1 MTRQRLFRRLLYA
14 IATFAAV
21 ALPPAVQAH
30 PVPTRAHM
38 RTVDVNVRPNELCV
52 HYRLE
57 VDEWTVVYVDL
68 PALLDAGE
76 LKELRKPSQFYDT
89 FLRRTA
95 PLLAD
100 QLIVTLDDQPV
111 TLRCVE
117 QRYEVLDHLRCEY
130 IFQADWSPKPGTA
143 HRLEF
148 HDTTYE
154 REPGRVRLTLA
165 EDAAVDLT
173 HRTAPG
179 SILQSRP
186 PTDLRP
192 GDDDRLRTL
201 SATFRVNTDGAAR
214 GTVPLPAKPQAAA
227 SKRSS
232 LVDLLDAPHGF
243 GVLMLLAALF
253 GAAHAL
259 TPGHGKTM
267 VAAYLV
273 GERGTV
279 WHALTLGLVTTLT
292 HTGGV
297 LALAA
302 GLTWWFPD
310 AAPARVEAILRFV
323 GGLLVAGVGVWL
335 LLRRLAGQVDHLHLG
350 GDHRHNPDGTVTFI
364 DRSGW
369 WRVIQLGIGGGIVP
383 CWDAVLLL
391 GFAIATQRLALALP
405 LLLAFSAGLA
415 AVLVAIG
422 IGVVYAHGLG
432 GARWSESRLWRA
444 LPIFSAAVLIVLG
457 LWLCRDG
464 LTPPAQG

>member
-1 MTRQRLFRRLLYA
+1 MTRPRHHHWLIVLV
-14 IATFAAV
+14 AAA
-21 ALPPAVQAH
+21 ALGVWPRPAAAH
-30 PVPTRAHM
+30 PVPKRDHL
-38 RTVDVNVRPNELCV
+38 RSIDVQLRPDELCIHFV
-52 HYRLE
+52 LE
-57 VDEWTVVYVDL
+57 VDEWTVVFVDL
-68 PALLDAGE
+68 PSLLDDA
-76 LKELRKPSQFYDT
+76 ELRTLTKPSQFYDAYT
-89 FLRRTA
+89 RRLA

-100 QLIVTLDDQPV
+100 QLIAMLDDAPL
-111 TLRCVE
+111 TLHCVE
-117 QRYEVLDHLRCEY
+117 QRYEVLDHLRCEF
-130 IFQADWSPKPGTA
+130 IFQANWAPSPRTE
-143 HRLEF
+143 HRLAF
-148 HDTTYE
+148 HDHTYE
-154 REPGRVRLTLA
+154 REPGRVRLALA
-165 EDAAVDLT
+165 ADESINVIR
-173 HRTAPG
+173 RTVPG
-179 SILQSRP
+179 SALQSRP

-192 GDDDRLRTL
+192 GDDDRLRTIQ
-201 SATFRVNTDGAAR
+201 ATFRVDRAEADRGAAE
-214 GTVPLPAKPQAAA
+214 PPAAKPPTVGRQ
-227 SKRSS
+227 RSS
-232 LVDLLDAPHGF
+232 LVDLLDAPHGV
-243 GVLMLLAALF
+243 GVLLLLAALF

-297 LALAA
+297 LAVAA

-310 AAPARVEAILRFV
+310 AAPAKVEAALRFV

-350 GDHRHNPDGTVTFI
+350 ADHRHNPDGTVTYI

-369 WRVIQLGIGGGIVP
+369 WRVIQLGVGGGIVP

-422 IGVVYAHGLG
+422 VGVVYAHGAG

-444 LPIFSAAVLIVLG
+444 LPIVSAAVLIVLG

-464 LTPPAQG
+464 LTPPAG

>member
-1 MTRQRLFRRLLYA
+1 MTGPRHHHWLPLLV
-14 IATFAAV
+14 AV
-21 ALPPAVQAH
+21 AALGVCPSPAPAH
-30 PVPTRAHM
+30 PVPKRDHL
-38 RTVDVNVRPNELCV
+38 RSIDVQLRPDELCV
-52 HYRLE
+52 HFILE
-57 VDEWTVVYVDL
+57 VDEWTVVFVDL
-68 PALLDAGE
+68 PGLLDEA
-76 LKELRKPSQFYDT
+76 ELRTLTKPRQFYHAFT
-89 FLRRTA
+89 RRLA

-100 QLIVTLDDQPV
+100 QLIATLDDAPL

-117 QRYEVLDHLRCEY
+117 QRYEVLDHLRCEF
-130 IFQADWSPKPGTA
+130 IFRANWAPSPGTEHHLA
-143 HRLEF
+143 F
-148 HDTTYE
+148 HDHTYE
-154 REPGRVRLTLA
+154 REPGRVRLALSA
-165 EDAAVDLT
+165 DESINVVR
-173 HRTAPG
+173 RTVPG
-179 SILQSRP
+179 SVLQSRP

-192 GDDDRLRTL
+192 GDDDRLRTIR
-201 SATFRVNTDGAAR
+201 ATFRVDRAEADRGAAEPR
-214 GTVPLPAKPQAAA
+214 AANPPAAVRQ
-227 SKRSS
+227 RSS
-232 LVDLLDAPHGF
+232 LVDLLDAPHGV
-243 GVLMLLAALF
+243 GVLLLLAALF

-297 LALAA
+297 LAVAA

-310 AAPARVEAILRFV
+310 AAPAKVEAALRFV

-335 LLRRLAGQVDHLHLG
+335 LLRRLAGQVDHFHLG
-350 GDHRHNPDGTVTFI
+350 ADHRHNPDGTVTYI

-369 WRVIQLGIGGGIVP
+369 WRVIQLGVGGGIVP

-415 AVLVAIG
+415 VVLVAIG
-422 IGVVYAHGLG
+422 IGVVYAHGAG

-444 LPIFSAAVLIVLG
+444 LPIVSAAVLIVLG

-464 LTPPAQG
+464 LTPPAG

>member
-1 MTRQRLFRRLLYA
+1 MKRSLFLHVV
-14 IATFAAV
+14 TFALV
-21 ALPPAVQAH
+21 ALPLYPTAAQAH
-30 PVPTRAHM
+30 PVPTRSHL
-38 RTVDVNVRPNELCV
+38 RTIDVRLRPNELCV
-52 HYRLE
+52 HFRLE

-68 PALLDAGE
+68 PALLDAA
-76 LKELRKPSQFYDT
+76 ELRSLAKPSEFYDAY
-89 FLRRTA
+89 LRRMA

-100 QLIVTLDDQPV
+100 QLLATLDDQTV

-130 IFQADWSPKPGTA
+130 IFQADWSPKLGVG
-143 HRLEF
+143 HRLELR
-148 HDTTYE
+148 DTTFE

-165 EDAAVDLT
+165 EDEAVT
-173 HRTAPG
+173 VTRRTVPG

-186 PTDLRP
+186 PADLRP

-201 SATFRVNTDGAAR
+201 SATFRVEGDAR
-214 GTVPLPAKPQAAA
+214 GFAAPSEAKPQAAA
-227 SKRSS
+227 TPRSS
-232 LVDLLDAPHGF
+232 LVDLLDGPHGF
-243 GVLMLLAALF
+243 GVMLVLAALF

-267 VAAYLV
+267 VAAYLI

-297 LALAA
+297 LLLAA

-350 GDHRHNPDGTVTFI
+350 ADHRHNPDGTVTCI

-369 WRVIQLGIGGGIVP
+369 WRVIQLGVGGGIVP

-422 IGVVYAHGLG
+422 IGVVFAHGIG

-444 LPIFSAAVLIVLG
+444 LPIVSAAVLIVLG

-464 LTPPAQG
+464 LLPPQG